1 MKDRILKAFFE
12 SRLFPH
18 YTCLKVMDTQLIITF
33 AILVIALIL
42 FLTEK
47 LPADLVALLVAV
59 ALGVTGVLTP
69 QETFSG
75 FSRTAVITIMAI
87 FILTEALQRTG
98 VAEQVGNI
106 LQKVGGGSELRLVVA
121 VMVSGAFM
129 SLFMNN
135 IAAAAVLLPAASGAA
150 KKSGVNTSR
159 LLMPLAFG
167 TILGGMATLLTTSNI
182 VVNSILYDNNIAG
195 FSLYDFAPVGIPLT
209 IAGILYVA
217 FIGLKKLPGD
227 SPIER
232 TLAPD
237 KQEQDDLIAA
247 YHLGE
252 NLFRAGVP
260 EESSLI
266 DKPLSESHLREDFGV
281 SVVAIERED
290 KKLFALSPDTEIKHG
305 DILILEGDEEDFRRR
320 DVQPFMNY
328 LPASEWHESDL
339 ESRAVEVV
347 EAMLTPRS
355 RLIGETLRSSH
366 FREKYGMSVLAIW
379 RGENEIIA
387 DLADIPLT
395 FGDALLLQGT
405 RDKLAVLSDDADLI
419 LLMSSEE
426 TAITVPSKGRA
437 ALMIFVATLVLAIIL
452 PDLTAA
458 VMLGGALAMML
469 TGILTT
475 QQAYASISWKTVF
488 LVAGML
494 PMGIAL
500 TKTSAAALMANGV
513 VAALGSFGAMGL
525 LAGLMLITILLVQA
539 VNGAVVAAILA
550 PIAINIAQQTGANP
564 RALAMGVALA
574 TSMAFITP
582 LGHAVNI
589 LVMSPGGYSFRD
601 YMKVGLP
608 LTIIL
613 FIVAM
618 IFIPL
623 FWSL

>member
-1 MKDRILKAFFE
+1 
-12 SRLFPH
+12 
-18 YTCLKVMDTQLIITF
+18 MDTQLIITF

-59 ALGVTGVLTP
+59 ALGVSGVLTP

-75 FSRTAVITIMAI
+75 FSRSAVITIMAI

-106 LQKVGGGSELRLVVA
+106 LQKVGGRSELHLVIA
-121 VMVSGAFM
+121 VMVSGAFL

-150 KKSGVNTSR
+150 KKAEVNTSR

-182 VVNSILYDNNIAG
+182 VVNSILIDNKIEG
-195 FSLYDFAPVGIPLT
+195 FSLYDFAPVGIPMT

-217 FIGLKKLPGD
+217 FIGRKSLPGE
-227 SPIER
+227 SPLER
-232 TLAPD
+232 TLAPN
-237 KQEQDDLIAA
+237 KEEQRDLIAA

-252 NLFRAGVP
+252 NLFRARVP
-260 EESSLI
+260 EKSSLI
-266 DKPLSESHLREDFGV
+266 NKPLSDSHLREDFGV
-281 SVVAIERED
+281 SVVAIERKD
-290 KKLFALSPDTEIKHG
+290 KKLFALSPETEIKRG
-305 DILILEGDEEDFRRR
+305 DTLVLEGDEEDFRRR
-320 DVQPFMNY
+320 DVQPFMEF

-355 RLIGETLRSSH
+355 RLIGETLRSAH

-379 RGENEIIA
+379 RGDQEIIA
-387 DLADIPLT
+387 DLADIPLA

-405 RDKLAVLSDDADLI
+405 REKLAVLSDDADLI
-419 LLMSSEE
+419 LLMSKEE
-426 TAITVPSKGRA
+426 TAITVPNKGRA
-437 ALMIFVATLVLAIIL
+437 ALIIFIATLALAVIL

-500 TKTSAAALMANGV
+500 SKTNAAALLANGV
-513 VAALGSFGAMGL
+513 VSSLGTFGALGL
-525 LAGLMLITILLVQA
+525 LAGLFIVTTLLVQA
-539 VNGAVVAAILA
+539 VSGAVVAAIIA
-550 PIAINIAQQTGANP
+550 PVAINVAQQTHTSP
-564 RALAMGVALA
+564 RTMAMGVALA
-574 TSMAFITP
+574 TSMAFMTP

-601 YMKVGLP
+601 YVRIGTP

-618 IFIPL
+618 IFLPI

>member
-1 MKDRILKAFFE
+1 
-12 SRLFPH
+12 
-18 YTCLKVMDTQLIITF
+18 MDTQLIITF

-59 ALGVTGVLTP
+59 ALGVSGVLTTE
-69 QETFSG
+69 ETFSG
-75 FSRTAVITIMAI
+75 FSRSAVITIMAI

-121 VMVSGAFM
+121 VMVAGAFL

-150 KKSGVNTSR
+150 KKANVNTSR

-182 VVNSILYDNNIAG
+182 VVNSVLHDNQIEG

-209 IAGILYVA
+209 IAGILFVA
-217 FIGLKKLPGD
+217 FVGRKSLPGE
-227 SPIER
+227 SPLER
-232 TLAPD
+232 TLAPN
-237 KQEQDDLIAA
+237 KEERNDLIAA

-252 NLFRAGVP
+252 NLFRARVP
-260 EESSLI
+260 EKSSLI
-266 DKPLSESHLREDFGV
+266 DKPLSDSHLREDFGV
-281 SVVAIERED
+281 SVVAIERKN
-290 KKLFALSPDTEIKHG
+290 KKLFALSPDTEIKRG
-305 DILILEGDEEDFRRR
+305 DTLVLEGDEQDFRRR
-320 DVQPFMNY
+320 DIEPFMEH
-328 LPASEWHESDL
+328 LPAPEWSESYL

-355 RLIGETLRSSH
+355 RLIGETLRSAH
-366 FREKYGMSVLAIW
+366 FREKYGLTVLAIW

-387 DLADIPLT
+387 DLADIPLA
-395 FGDALLLQGT
+395 FGDALLVQGT
-405 RDKLAVLSDDADLI
+405 RERLTVLSDDADII
-419 LLMSSEE
+419 LLMSNEE
-426 TAITVPSKGRA
+426 TAITVPNKGRA
-437 ALMIFVATLVLAIIL
+437 ALMIFVATLLFAIIL

-458 VMLGGALAMML
+458 IMLGGALAMML

-475 QQAYASISWKTVF
+475 QQAYSAISWKTVF

-500 TKTSAAALMANGV
+500 TKTNAAALMANWV
-513 VAALGSFGAMGL
+513 VATLGTFGTMGL
-525 LAGLMLITILLVQA
+525 LAGLFLVTTLLVQA
-539 VNGAVVAAILA
+539 VSGAVVAAVLA
-550 PIAINIAQQTGANP
+550 PVAINVAQQTNSNP
-564 RALAMGVALA
+564 RALAMCVAIA

-601 YMKVGLP
+601 YVRIGLP
-608 LTIIL
+608 LTVIL
-613 FIVAM
+613 FVVAM
-618 IFIPL
+618 IFLPF
-623 FWSL
+623 FWRL